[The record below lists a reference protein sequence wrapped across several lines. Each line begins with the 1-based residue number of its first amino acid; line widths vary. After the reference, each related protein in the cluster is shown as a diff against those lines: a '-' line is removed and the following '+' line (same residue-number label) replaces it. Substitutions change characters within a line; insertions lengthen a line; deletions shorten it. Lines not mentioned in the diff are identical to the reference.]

1 MYIVLRVLRFF
12 FRLILFLAAL
22 AAMVVIIG
30 GGIWYFRTQGQ
41 GETTIAL
48 NEVPAGG
55 REPQGVEEWMLSLY
69 LQSRADEINM
79 PIGDSPSPVTF
90 IVETGE
96 TAASI
101 AARLEEL
108 DLITDATLFRRFLQ
122 YHGLDASLEAGEYQL
137 RRNMNMREI
146 AEALQHSR
154 MQEVAI
160 TIPEGWRAEQVADL
174 LTAENIMDGS
184 VFLAAVRQGVAID
197 HPLLADR
204 PAGVSLEGYLFPE
217 TYRLP
222 AQAAPEDLLT
232 RMLDTMQARLPIGW
246 EGIASAHGLTFYE
259 VLIVASIVEREAVVP
274 EERPTIASVYLN
286 RLEQGMYLQ
295 ADPTVQYAMGYQPE
309 TGQWWK
315 TPVTLEEYE
324 NVNSP
329 YNTYLYPGLP
339 PGPICSPGASSI
351 LAVLQP
357 AQTTYLFFLGR
368 GDGSH
373 VFAETYEE
381 HQRNVQL
388 YQGQ

>member
-1 MYIVLRVLRFF
+1 MYILLRVLRFV
-12 FRLILFLAAL
+12 FRLLVFLTAL
-22 AAMVVIIG
+22 AAMVVIVG

-41 GETTIAL
+41 GGMTIAL
-48 NEVPAGG
+48 NDVPSA
-55 REPQGVEEWMLSLY
+55 REPQGAEDWVLGLY
-69 LQSRADEINM
+69 LQSRADEINT
-79 PIGDSPSPVTF
+79 PPSDNPSPITF
-90 IVETGE
+90 VVEGGE
-96 TAASI
+96 TAVSI
-101 AARLEEL
+101 AGRLQDL
-108 DLITDATLFRRFLQ
+108 GLITDATLFRRFLQ
-122 YHGLDASLEAGEYQL
+122 YNGLDASLEAGEYEL
-137 RRNMNMREI
+137 RRNMTMREI

-154 MQEVAI
+154 LQEVAI

-174 LTAENIMDGS
+174 LTAENITDGS
-184 VFLAAVRQGVAID
+184 VFLAAVRQGVTID

-204 PAGVSLEGYLFPE
+204 PAGASLEGYLFPD

-222 AQAAPEDLLT
+222 AQATPEDLLT
-232 RMLDTMQARLPIGW
+232 RMLDNMQGRLPIGW
-246 EGIASAHGLTFYE
+246 EGMGSAQGLTFYE
-259 VLIVASIVEREAVVP
+259 VLTVASIVEREAVVS

-286 RLEQGMYLQ
+286 RLQEGMYLQ

-339 PGPICSPGASSI
+339 PGPICSPGADSI

-357 AQTTYLFFLGR
+357 AQTPYLFFVAR

-373 VFAETYEE
+373 VFAETLEE
-381 HQRNVQL
+381 HERNIQL

>member
-12 FRLILFLAAL
+12 FRFLLFVVAL
-22 AAMVVIIG
+22 AAIVVIVG

-41 GETTIAL
+41 GATTIAL
-48 NEVPAGG
+48 NEMPGG
-55 REPQGVEEWMLSLY
+55 REPEGIEDLALSLY
-69 LQSRADEINM
+69 LQSRADEINE
-79 PIGDSPSPVTF
+79 PISEDPSSVSF

-96 TAASI
+96 TAVGI
-101 AARLEEL
+101 AERLEGLE
-108 DLITDATLFRRFLQ
+108 LITDATLFRRFLQ

-137 RRNMNMREI
+137 RRNMTMREI

-154 MQEVAI
+154 MVEVII

-174 LTAENIMDGS
+174 LTAENIIDGS
-184 VFLAAVRQGVAID
+184 VFLAAVRQGDVVD
-197 HPLLADR
+197 HALLADH
-204 PAGVSLEGYLFPE
+204 PPGATLEGYLFPE

-222 AQAAPEDLLT
+222 AQANPEDLLT

-246 EGIASAHGLTFYE
+246 EAMASAQGLTLYD
-259 VLIVASIVEREAVVP
+259 VLTLASIVEREAVVP
-274 EERPTIASVYLN
+274 EERPLIANVYLN
-286 RLEQGMYLQ
+286 RVQQGMYLN

-329 YNTYLYPGLP
+329 FNTYLYPGLP
-339 PGPICSPGASSI
+339 PGPIASPGASSI
-351 LAVLQP
+351 MAVLQP
-357 AQTTYLFFLGR
+357 AQTSYLYFLGR

-373 VFAETYEE
+373 IFAETYEE
-381 HQRNVQL
+381 HQRNL
-388 YQGQ
+388 EIYQGQ

>member
-1 MYIVLRVLRFF
+1 MYEVLRILRFA
-12 FRLILFLAAL
+12 FRVILFLIAL
-22 AAMVVIIG
+22 AAMAVIVG

-41 GETTIAL
+41 GATTIAL
-48 NEVPAGG
+48 DEMPGE
-55 REPQGVEEWMLSLY
+55 RRPEGVEDLALSLY
-69 LQSRADEINM
+69 LQSRADEINQ
-79 PIGDSPSPVTF
+79 PISQDPTPITF
-90 IVETGE
+90 IIEPGE
-96 TAASI
+96 TATGI
-101 AARLEEL
+101 GMRLQEQG
-108 DLITDATLFRRFLQ
+108 LITDATLFRRFLQ

-137 RRNMNMREI
+137 RRNMTMREI

-154 MQEVAI
+154 VTEVTI

-184 VFLAAVRQGVAID
+184 VFLAVVRQGDAID

-204 PAGVSLEGYLFPE
+204 PPGASLEGYLFPE

-222 AQAAPEDLLT
+222 VQAAPEDLLT

-246 EGIASAHGLTFYE
+246 ESMAAAQGLSLYQ
-259 VLIVASIVEREAVVP
+259 VLTLASIVEREAVVP
-274 EERPTIASVYLN
+274 AERPTIASVYLN
-286 RLEQGMYLQ
+286 RLKQGMYLQ

-339 PGPICSPGASSI
+339 PGPIASPGASSI
-351 LAVLQP
+351 AAVLQP
-357 AQTTYLFFLGR
+357 AQTSYLFFLAR

-373 VFAETYEE
+373 IFAETFEE
-381 HQRNVQL
+381 HERNIQL

>member
-1 MYIVLRVLRFF
+1 MYTVLRVLRFI
-12 FRLILFLAAL
+12 FRLLIFLTAL
-22 AAMVVIIG
+22 AAMIVIVG

-41 GETTIAL
+41 GGTTIAL
-48 NEVPAGG
+48 NEVPAA
-55 REPQGVEEWMLSLY
+55 REPQGAEDWLLSLY
-69 LQSRADEINM
+69 LQSRADEINT
-79 PIGDSPSPVTF
+79 PPSDDPTPVTF
-90 IVETGE
+90 IVEVGE
-96 TAASI
+96 TAVGI
-101 AARLEEL
+101 AVRLEEAGFIS
-108 DLITDATLFRRFLQ
+108 DTTLFRRFLQ

-137 RRNMNMREI
+137 RRNMTMREI

-154 MQEVAI
+154 VQEVTI

-184 VFLAAVRQGVAID
+184 VFLAAVQQGMAIE

-204 PAGVSLEGYLFPE
+204 PAGVGFEGYLFPE

-222 AQAAPEDLLT
+222 AQATPEDLLT

-246 EGIASAHGLTFYE
+246 EAMASAQGYTFYE
-259 VLIVASIVEREAVVP
+259 VLTVASIVEREAVIP
-274 EERPTIASVYLN
+274 EERATIASVYLN
-286 RLEQGMYLQ
+286 RVQQGMYLN
-295 ADPTVQYAMGYQPE
+295 ADPTVQYAMGYQSE

-315 TPVTLEEYE
+315 TPVTLEEYQS
-324 NVNSP
+324 VNHP

-339 PGPICSPGASSI
+339 PGPICSPGADSI

-357 AQTTYLFFLGR
+357 AQTPYLYFVAR

-373 VFAETYEE
+373 VFAETLEE
-381 HQRNVQL
+381 HERNVQL

>member
-1 MYIVLRVLRFF
+1 MGIVFRFIRF
-12 FRLILFLAAL
+12 VFRFVVFLIAL
-22 AAMVVIIG
+22 AAIAVIVG

-41 GETTIAL
+41 GQMTIAL
-48 NEVPAGG
+48 NDVPGQRQPEG
-55 REPQGVEEWMLSLY
+55 PEDWMLSVY
-69 LQSRADEINM
+69 LQSRADEINT
-79 PIGDSPSPVTF
+79 PLSDQPTPVSF
-90 IVETGE
+90 VVEFGE
-96 TAASI
+96 TALSI
-101 AARLEEL
+101 SARLEGMG
-108 DLITDATLFRRFLQ
+108 LISDATLFRRFLQ

-137 RRNMNMREI
+137 RRNMAMREI

-154 MQEVAI
+154 MQEVVI
-160 TIPEGWRAEQVADL
+160 TIPEGWRAEQVSDL
-174 LTAENIMDGS
+174 LTDENIMDGS

-204 PAGVSLEGYLFPE
+204 PDGVGFEGYLFPD

-222 AQAAPEDLLT
+222 AQASPEDLLT

-246 EGIASAHGLTFYE
+246 EGMGAAQGLTFYQ

-286 RLEQGMYLQ
+286 RLQQDMYLQ
-295 ADPTVQYAMGYQPE
+295 ADPTVQYAMGYQPD
-309 TGQWWK
+309 TDQWWK
-315 TPVTLEEYE
+315 TPVTLEEYQG
-324 NVNSP
+324 VNSP
-329 YNTYLYPGLP
+329 YNTYLFPGLP

-357 AQTTYLFFLGR
+357 TQTPYLFFLAR

-373 VFAETYEE
+373 VFAETFEE
-381 HQRNVQL
+381 HERNIQL

>member
-12 FRLILFLAAL
+12 FRFLLFVVAL
-22 AAMVVIIG
+22 AAIVVIVG

-41 GETTIAL
+41 GATTIAL
-48 NEVPAGG
+48 DEMPGG
-55 REPQGVEEWMLSLY
+55 REPEGIEDLALSLY
-69 LQSRADEINM
+69 LQSRADEINE
-79 PIGDSPSPVTF
+79 PISEDPSSVSF
-90 IVETGE
+90 IIETGE
-96 TAASI
+96 TAVGI
-101 AARLEEL
+101 AERLEGL
-108 DLITDATLFRRFLQ
+108 QLITDATLFRRFLQ

-137 RRNMNMREI
+137 RRNMTMREI

-154 MQEVAI
+154 MVEVII

-184 VFLAAVRQGVAID
+184 VFLAAVRQGDVVD
-197 HPLLADR
+197 HALLADH
-204 PAGVSLEGYLFPE
+204 PPGATLEGYLFPE

-222 AQAAPEDLLT
+222 AQATPEDLLT

-246 EGIASAHGLTFYE
+246 EGMASAQGLTLYK
-259 VLIVASIVEREAVVP
+259 VLTLAAIVEREAVVP
-274 EERPTIASVYLN
+274 EERPLIANVYLN
-286 RLEQGMYLQ
+286 RIQQGMYLN

-329 YNTYLYPGLP
+329 FNTYLYPGLP
-339 PGPICSPGASSI
+339 PGPIASPGASSI
-351 LAVLQP
+351 MAVLQP
-357 AQTTYLFFLGR
+357 AQTSYLYFLGR

-373 VFAETYEE
+373 IFAETYEE
-381 HQRNVQL
+381 HQRNLQI
-388 YQGQ
+388 YQGP

>member
-1 MYIVLRVLRFF
+1 MLYTVFRILRFI
-12 FRLILFLAAL
+12 FRLIVFLVAL
-22 AAMVVIIG
+22 AAIAVIVG
-30 GGIWYFRTQGQ
+30 GGVWYFRTQGQ
-41 GETTIAL
+41 GRTTIAL
-48 NEVPAGG
+48 NDMPGG
-55 REPQGVEEWMLSLY
+55 REPQGVEDLALSLY
-69 LQSRADEINM
+69 LQSRADEINT
-79 PIGDSPSPVTF
+79 PLSDDPTPVTF
-90 IVETGE
+90 VVEMGE
-96 TAASI
+96 TAVSI
-101 AARLEEL
+101 AVRLQDL
-108 DLITDATLFRRFLQ
+108 GLITDATLFRRFLQ

-137 RRNMNMREI
+137 RRNMTMREI

-154 MQEVAI
+154 LREVTI

-204 PAGVSLEGYLFPE
+204 PAGAGFEGYLFPD

-232 RMLDTMQARLPIGW
+232 RMLDNMQARLPIGW
-246 EGIASAHGLTFYE
+246 EGMASAQGLTFYE

-286 RLEQGMYLQ
+286 RLQQDMYLQ

-315 TPVTLEEYE
+315 TPVTLEEYQK
-324 NVNSP
+324 VNSP

-339 PGPICSPGASSI
+339 PGPICSPGADSI

-357 AQTTYLFFLGR
+357 AQTPYLFFVAR

-373 VFAETYEE
+373 VFAETLEE
-381 HQRNVQL
+381 HERNIEL

>member
-1 MYIVLRVLRFF
+1 MYIVFRIVRFI
-12 FRLILFLAAL
+12 FRFMIFLIAL
-22 AAMVVIIG
+22 AAIVVIVG

-48 NEVPAGG
+48 DAVPGG
-55 REPQGVEEWMLSLY
+55 DREPQSPEELALSFY
-69 LQSRADEINM
+69 LQSRSDEINN
-79 PIGDSPSPVTF
+79 PIGDDPTPVNF
-90 IVETGE
+90 VVEIGE
-96 TAASI
+96 TAVSI
-101 AARLEEL
+101 SSRLQEL

-137 RRNMNMREI
+137 RRNMTMREI

-154 MQEVAI
+154 MVEVAI
-160 TIPEGWRAEQVADL
+160 TIPEGWRAEQVADY

-184 VFLAAVRQGVAID
+184 VFLAAVRQGDVIE

-204 PAGVSLEGYLFPE
+204 PAGVGLEGYLFPD

-222 AQAAPEDLLT
+222 AQAAPEDLLG
-232 RMLDTMQARLPIGW
+232 RMLDNMQSRLPIGW
-246 EGIASAHGLTFYE
+246 EGMAAAQGLTFYD
-259 VLIVASIVEREAVVP
+259 VLTVAAIVEREAVIP

-286 RLEQGMYLQ
+286 RIQQGMYLN
-295 ADPTVQYAMGYQPE
+295 ADPTVQYAMGYQPD

-315 TPVTLEEYE
+315 TPVTLEEYQG
-324 NVNSP
+324 VNSP
-329 YNTYLYPGLP
+329 YNTYLNPGLP
-339 PGPICSPGASSI
+339 PGPIASPGADSI

-357 AQTTYLFFLGR
+357 DQTPYLYFLGT

-373 VFAETYEE
+373 IFAETFEE
-381 HQRNVQL
+381 HERNVQI

>member
-12 FRLILFLAAL
+12 FRFLLFVVAL
-22 AAMVVIIG
+22 AAIVVIVG

-41 GETTIAL
+41 GATTIAL
-48 NEVPAGG
+48 NEMPGG
-55 REPQGVEEWMLSLY
+55 REPEGIEDLALSLY
-69 LQSRADEINM
+69 LQSRADEINE
-79 PIGDSPSPVTF
+79 PISEDPSSVSF

-96 TAASI
+96 TAVGI
-101 AARLEEL
+101 AERLEGLE
-108 DLITDATLFRRFLQ
+108 LITNATLFRRFLQ

-137 RRNMNMREI
+137 RRNMTMREI

-154 MQEVAI
+154 MVEVII

-174 LTAENIMDGS
+174 LTAENIIDGS
-184 VFLAAVRQGVAID
+184 VFLAAVRQGDVVD
-197 HPLLADR
+197 HALLADH
-204 PAGVSLEGYLFPE
+204 PPGATLEGYLFPE

-222 AQAAPEDLLT
+222 AQATPEDLLT

-246 EGIASAHGLTFYE
+246 EAMASAQGLTLYD
-259 VLIVASIVEREAVVP
+259 VLTLASIVEREAVVP
-274 EERPTIASVYLN
+274 EERPLIANVYLN
-286 RLEQGMYLQ
+286 RVQQGMYLN

-329 YNTYLYPGLP
+329 FNTYLYPGLP
-339 PGPICSPGASSI
+339 PGPIASPGASSI
-351 LAVLQP
+351 MAVLQP
-357 AQTTYLFFLGR
+357 AQTSYLYFLGR

-373 VFAETYEE
+373 IFAETYEE
-381 HQRNVQL
+381 HQRNL
-388 YQGQ
+388 EIYQGQ

>member
-1 MYIVLRVLRFF
+1 MYTLLRVLRFI
-12 FRLILFLAAL
+12 FRLLVFLTAL
-22 AAMVVIIG
+22 AAMVVIVG
-30 GGIWYFRTQGQ
+30 GGIWFFRTQGQ
-41 GETTIAL
+41 GGTTIAL
-48 NEVPAGG
+48 NDVPSA
-55 REPQGVEEWMLSLY
+55 REPQGAEDWVLSLY
-69 LQSRADEINM
+69 LQSRADEINTAPSDDPA
-79 PIGDSPSPVTF
+79 PITF
-90 IVETGE
+90 VVDMGE

-101 AARLEEL
+101 AGRLQDL
-108 DLITDATLFRRFLQ
+108 GLITDATLFRRFLQ
-122 YHGLDASLEAGEYQL
+122 YNGLDASLEAGEYQL
-137 RRNMNMREI
+137 RRNMTMREI

-154 MQEVAI
+154 LQEVTI

-184 VFLAAVRQGVAID
+184 VFLAAVRQGVTID
-197 HPLLADR
+197 HPLLSDR
-204 PAGVSLEGYLFPE
+204 PAGAGFEGYLFPD

-222 AQAAPEDLLT
+222 AQATPGDLLK
-232 RMLDTMQARLPIGW
+232 RMLDNMQGRLPIGW
-246 EGIASAHGLTFYE
+246 EGMGSAQGLNFYE
-259 VLIVASIVEREAVVP
+259 VLTVASIVEREAVVP

-286 RLEQGMYLQ
+286 RLQEGMYLQ

-315 TPVTLEEYE
+315 TPVTLEEYQ

-339 PGPICSPGASSI
+339 PGPICSPGADSI

-357 AQTTYLFFLGR
+357 AQTPYLFFVAR

-373 VFAETYEE
+373 VFAETLEE
-381 HQRNVQL
+381 HERNIQL